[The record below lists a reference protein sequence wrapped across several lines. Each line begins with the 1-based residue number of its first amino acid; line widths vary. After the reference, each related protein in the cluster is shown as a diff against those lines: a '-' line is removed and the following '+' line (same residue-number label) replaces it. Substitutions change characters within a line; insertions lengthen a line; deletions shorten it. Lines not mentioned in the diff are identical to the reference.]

1 MSTPTPAEL
10 ADRALAALDGDGWA
24 SAVRDVSATVALPR
38 GGQLRSAAA
47 ETVAVTLTAWRDGHV
62 GTATTTA
69 TDADGLAAAAA
80 RAVRTAERTARDA
93 DGPGDATP
101 PPEADGAPALDA
113 ADAATADAD
122 PGVGIDALLRAR
134 DAADARTPVAGR
146 WHAGLVERALA
157 ASTGLRRQE
166 RTTDA
171 HLWLRAGAG
180 GVRSAV
186 VAESARSA
194 AALDAAA
201 LVRRALARIPG
212 GDWHDPTP
220 GEQTIVLTPQAVATV
235 LDAAAALVLDGLA
248 AADGRTRAA
257 GRIGTRVAADAV
269 TLVDDPTHAGT
280 LPHAFDASGAA
291 KRPLELIEGGTL
303 RSLVHDGRSQAT
315 TGHATAPGGGAEGPR
330 PTNLVLAPGD
340 AASVEALIAGVDVG
354 LLVPSIEALRPINA
368 ELGLAYGLAP
378 DGASRIEDGR
388 VVGAAGSVPLLV
400 SPLDVLDG
408 VDALTAAQTLVGA
421 PTLGGRRVGHGV
433 LAPGLRTRSGITVT
447 D

>member
-24 SAVRDVSATVALPR
+24 SATREVSAVAALPR
-38 GGQLRSAAA
+38 GGQLRSGATEAV
-47 ETVAVTLTAWRDGHV
+47 TVTLTAWRDGHV

-69 TDADGLAAAAA
+69 MDADGLAAAAA

-101 PPEADGAPALDA
+101 PPEAEDAPDNDA
-113 ADAATADAD
+113 VDAATAAGD
-122 PGVGIDALLRAR
+122 PGAGLDALRAAR
-134 DAADARTPVAGR
+134 DAAEGRAPVSGR
-146 WHAGLVERALA
+146 WHAGLVEHALA
-157 ASTGLRRQE
+157 ASTGLRRVE

-171 HLWLRAGAG
+171 HLSVRAGAG

-186 VAESARSA
+186 VAESARA
-194 AALDAAA
+194 AGTLDAVA

-220 GEQTIVLTPQAVATV
+220 GEQTIVLTPQAVAAV

-257 GRIGTRVAADAV
+257 GRIGTTVAAPAV
-269 TLVDDPTHAGT
+269 TLTDDPAHAGT
-280 LPHAFDASGAA
+280 LPHAFDASGAP
-291 KRPLELIEGGTL
+291 KRRLELIADGVL
-303 RSLVHDGRSQAT
+303 RSLVHDGRSRAT
-315 TGHATAPGGGAEGPR
+315 TGHATAPGGGPEGPR

-340 AASVEALIAGVDVG
+340 AASVEALVAGVDVG

-388 VVGAAGSVPLLV
+388 IVGAAGSVPLLV

-421 PTLGGRRVGHGV
+421 PTLAGRRLGHGI
-433 LAPGLRTRSGITVT
+433 LAPGLRTHSGITVT